1 MKMNEVSEHPVILFD
16 GVCNLCTG
24 SVQYVIKHDPKRIF
38 RFASLQSNF
47 GEKVLRQYNL
57 PVDTF
62 NSFLLLNKDRIY
74 TRSTAA
80 LLVARRLKGISKLLY
95 GFIIIPK
102 FIRDWVY
109 DLIAKHRYKW
119 FGKKNECWI
128 PTPELKALF
137 ME

>member
-1 MKMNEVSEHPVILFD
+1 MNDNPIILFD

-24 SVQYVIKHDPKRIF
+24 SVQYVIKHDPKKNF
-38 RFASLQSNF
+38 RFASLQSSF

-57 PVDTF
+57 PVNTF

-80 LLVARRLKGISKLLY
+80 LLVAKRLKGISKLLY
-95 GFIIIPK
+95 GFIMVPK

-109 DLIAKHRYKW
+109 DFIAKHRYKW
-119 FGKKNECWI
+119 FGKKNQCWI